1 MPSTITKTILGND
14 DTRVVV
20 DNFSNSPLMKDGTR
34 IVSFSIAA
42 TDYSS
47 GDTVK
52 VVIVGAKSI
61 LFASIKKLA
70 GTEMPIAETTI
81 TTVPAGIE
89 LSTGA
94 ITGAA
99 KLWVFVVCNMEA

>member
-1 MPSTITKTILGND
+1 MPTITKTILGND
-14 DTRVVV
+14 DPRVVV
-20 DNFSNSPLMKDGTR
+20 NDFSNSPLFKDGTR

-42 TDYSS
+42 ADFSS

-52 VVIVGAKSI
+52 VVIVGARSI
-61 LFASIKKLA
+61 QFASIKKLA
-70 GTEMPIAETTI
+70 GTEMPITETAI

-94 ITGAA
+94 ITGSA
-99 KLWVFVVCNMEA
+99 KLWVFIACNMEA